1 MPGSNQTGAQ
11 QGGKNYTVC
20 CLMSLDV
27 HSVTWGPQWRIC
39 GAQRPVRS
47 PRGVT
52 LSFFFWRT
60 PWGLAVVGGGSGAG
74 EDRARAGRRT
84 AYEARLSFEA
94 CGREGCLACGVE
106 CEEHG
111 RPQDAYGAQCVDWS
125 SELRCARALAKA
137 GGIWLVFRIPEKSAW
152 SKTSHSVD
160 GVNVCV

>member
-1 MPGSNQTGAQ
+1 M
-11 QGGKNYTVC
+11 
-20 CLMSLDV
+20 LLDV
-27 HSVTWGPQWRIC
+27 LGCPQRHVGSSVENLWCPAAC
-39 GAQRPVRS
+39 AQPA
-47 PRGVT
+47 RGDP
-52 LSFFFWRT
+52 LIFFWRT
-60 PWGLAVVGGGSGAG
+60 PLGLAVVGGGSGAG

-94 CGREGCLACGVE
+94 CGREGCLARGVE